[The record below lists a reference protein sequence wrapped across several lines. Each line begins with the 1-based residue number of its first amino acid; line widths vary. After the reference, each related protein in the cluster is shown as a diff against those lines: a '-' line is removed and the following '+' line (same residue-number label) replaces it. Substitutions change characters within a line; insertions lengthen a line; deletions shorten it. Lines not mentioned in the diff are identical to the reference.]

1 MVAVACWPPGLV
13 ESADVVKQRY
23 GVSRVFVNVD
33 VDDVGAG
40 TAVGVPETAGPEC
53 GAGGGAEAAVAA
65 LYQASA
71 VGLIRLAYVMLDDLP
86 SAEDV
91 VQEAF
96 CGLYRRWDRLKD
108 ADSAMF
114 YVRASV
120 LNGCRSVLR
129 RRAVR
134 RRFSADQPP
143 AVSAEAV
150 VLSGEEREEVI
161 RAVARLPHRQREA
174 LVLRFYLDLPDE
186 QIARVM
192 GIRQGTVRSTA
203 HRALEALGRAL
214 RETS

>member
-1 MVAVACWPPGLV
+1 MAAQPGRPDL
-13 ESADVVKQRY
+13 
-23 GVSRVFVNVD
+23 GVSRVFVSVD

-40 TAVGVPETAGPEC
+40 TAVDLPETAGP
-53 GAGGGAEAAVAA
+53 GRDAAGGAEAAVAA
-65 LYQASA
+65 LYRASA
-71 VGLIRLAYVMLDDLP
+71 VSLIRLAYVMLGDLP

-108 ADSAMF
+108 AESAMF

-120 LNGCRSVLR
+120 LNGCRSALR

-134 RRFSADQPP
+134 CRVLAGQPP
-143 AVSAEAV
+143 AMSAEAV

-161 RAVARLPHRQREA
+161 RAVGRLPHRQREA

-192 GIRQGTVRSTA
+192 GIRQSTVRSATC
-203 HRALEALGRAL
+203 RALEALGRAL
-214 RETS
+214 KETS

>member
-1 MVAVACWPPGLV
+1 LAEFPPEG
-13 ESADVVKQRY
+13 KQQN
-23 GVSRVFVNVD
+23 GASRVFLNVSR
-33 VDDVGAG
+33 DDLGAG
-40 TAVGVPETAGPEC
+40 AAVELHGP
-53 GAGGGAEAAVAA
+53 ARAGAEAAVTA

-71 VGLIRLAYVMLDDLP
+71 LSLIRLAYVMLDDLP

-96 CGLYRRWDRLKD
+96 YGLYRRWDRLND
-108 ADSAMF
+108 QESAMY
-114 YVRASV
+114 YVRTSV
-120 LNGCRSVLR
+120 LNGCRSVRR

-134 RRFSADQPP
+134 RRGLADEPP
-143 AVSAEAV
+143 AVSAETV

-161 RAVARLPHRQREA
+161 RAVRGLPHRQREA
-174 LVLRFYLDLPDE
+174 LALRYYSELSDE

-192 GIRQGTVRSTA
+192 GIGPSTVRSTM

>member
-1 MVAVACWPPGLV
+1 LAEFHDAVEHQYV
-13 ESADVVKQRY
+13 
-23 GVSRVFVNVD
+23 VSRVFVNVD
-33 VDDVGAG
+33 VDDVGTE
-40 TAVGVPETAGPEC
+40 TAADLPETAGPES
-53 GAGGGAEAAVAA
+53 GAGGGAEAAVGA
-65 LYQASA
+65 LYRASA
-71 VGLIRLAYVMLDDLP
+71 VSLIRLAYVMLDDLP

-108 ADSAMF
+108 TDSATF

-120 LNGCRSVLR
+120 LNGCRSLLR

-161 RAVARLPHRQREA
+161 RAVGRLPHRQREA
-174 LVLRFYLDLPDE
+174 LVLRFYLDLPDD

-214 RETS
+214 KETS